1 LELIIWIE
9 FVKKEKKRRNGRKG
23 RKGEGVCWRYPVW
36 AVNETTPLSV
46 LKTISNSSS

>member
-1 LELIIWIE
+1 M
-9 FVKKEKKRRNGRKG
+9 KKERKKKKKKREERGWG
-23 RKGEGVCWRYPVW
+23 GGGGGEGVLEISDL